1 MIWAVI
7 TLTYSEDMTDF
18 FVSGVFDSIE
28 LAEDA
33 VEELTLQAKEKK
45 LAQEY
50 YVIEYNINELY
61 EDTQLTQPADE
72 EIADLCKQGLIDYRV
87 GEDGEFYFHLTEEGK
102 KLAKEELEDKDDND

>member
-7 TLTYSEDMTDF
+7 TLTYSEDTTNF

-33 VEELTLQAKEKK
+33 VEQLTLQTKEKK

-50 YVIEYNINELY
+50 YVIEYTINELY
-61 EDTQLTQPADE
+61 EDIQLSRPVDE
-72 EIADLCKQGLIDYRV
+72 EIADLCKEGLIDYKV

-102 KLAKEELEDKDDND
+102 KFTKAELEDRDDND